1 MNAARWHSLRQ
12 AVLVALVIAVQVF
25 LVLVVVASTLGF
37 GHDAGPDGGP
47 GRLTVPRPAPA
58 GA

>member
-1 MNAARWHSLRQ
+1 MNTARWHSLRQ
-12 AVLVALVIAVQVF
+12 TALVMVVVAVQVF

-37 GHDAGPDGGP
+37 GYDAGTDGGP